1 MTEPDVAFRQP
12 SRGGGSPGAAP
23 IRVDDGTSRPSL
35 VLASA
40 MLGVV
45 LVSLDVSVVNV
56 AAQSVS
62 ADLGVGD
69 GDLQWVLTVYTLS
82 YAVCLLSA
90 GALGDRLGP
99 RATFMLG
106 FAIFMVASLACGV
119 APTYLFLLAA
129 RLCQGVGA
137 ALLVPSAMAILRLAY
152 DDPGARASA
161 IGLWAGAGSLALAA
175 GPVIGGAL
183 IATLGWRSVFLVNL
197 PVGALGLW
205 LTARHGPRAHAT
217 DRHPLDIT
225 GQLLGA
231 ATLACLTCAVSR
243 GGEHGWID
251 PLALGGVTAA
261 ALLAVAL
268 LAYEARTDHPVMPP
282 SLFANRDFS
291 VATYVGFV
299 INFAFYGLI
308 FVFSLFFQTV
318 QGRSAFETGLAF
330 ASMTGVIGVVNVLAG
345 RLSGRYGARLT
356 MATGLAVAV
365 FGYGLTT
372 TMDRASS
379 IVSVVPAFL
388 LVGCGVALTV
398 PSLMAAALAGIA
410 PERVGIGTGVLNA
423 ARQVGGALGVAL
435 FASFI
440 ASDPGHA
447 VDAMRLS
454 VWLSVVTLVSALL
467 ATMLFM
473 AKAAPKD

>member
-1 MTEPDVAFRQP
+1 M
-12 SRGGGSPGAAP
+12 
-23 IRVDDGTSRPSL
+23 SRPLL

-40 MLGVV
+40 MLGVA

-56 AAQSVS
+56 AVRSVS
-62 ADLGVGD
+62 EDLGVGIE
-69 GDLQWVLTVYTLS
+69 DLQWVLTVYTLA

-90 GALGDRLGP
+90 GALGDRIGP

-106 FAIFMVASLACGV
+106 IAIFTVASLACGA

-137 ALLVPSAMAILRLAY
+137 ALIVPSAMAIIRLAY
-152 DDPGARASA
+152 GDPGARASA

-175 GPVIGGAL
+175 GPVMGGAL
-183 IATLGWRSVFLVNL
+183 IAMLGWRGIFLVNL

-205 LTARHGPRAHAT
+205 LTARHAPRAHASA
-217 DRHPLDIT
+217 RRPLDTT

-231 ATLACLTCAVSR
+231 ATLACLTGAVSR
-243 GGEHGWID
+243 GGEHGWTD

-261 ALLAVAL
+261 AVLAVAL
-268 LAYEARTDHPVMPP
+268 LAYEAGIDHPVMPP

-440 ASDPGHA
+440 ASDPGHT

-454 VWLSVVTLVSALL
+454 VWLSVATLVSALL

-473 AKAAPKD
+473 AKAGPKD

>member
-1 MTEPDVAFRQP
+1 
-12 SRGGGSPGAAP
+12 
-23 IRVDDGTSRPSL
+23 
-35 VLASA
+35 
-40 MLGVV
+40 MLGVA

-62 ADLGVGD
+62 EDLGVGI
-69 GDLQWVLTVYTLS
+69 GDLQWVLTVYTLA

-90 GALGDRLGP
+90 GAFGDRIGP

-106 FAIFMVASLACGV
+106 FAIFTVASLACGV
-119 APTYLFLLAA
+119 APSYPFLLAA

-137 ALLVPSAMAILRLAY
+137 ALLVPSAMAIIRLAY
-152 DDPGARASA
+152 NDPGARASA

-175 GPVIGGAL
+175 GPVMGGAL
-183 IATLGWRSVFLVNL
+183 IATLGWRSIFLINL
-197 PVGALGLW
+197 PVGVLGLR
-205 LTARHGPRAHAT
+205 LTARHAPRAHGTA
-217 DRHPLDIT
+217 RRPLDIT

-231 ATLACLTCAVSR
+231 ATLACLTGGVSQ
-243 GGEHGWID
+243 GGEHGWTD
-251 PLALGGVTAA
+251 PIALGGVTVAA
-261 ALLAVAL
+261 VLGVAL
-268 LAYEARTDHPVMPP
+268 LAYEAGTAHPVMPP
-282 SLFANRDFS
+282 SLFADRDFS

-318 QGRSAFETGLAF
+318 QGRSALETGLAF
-330 ASMTGVIGVVNVLAG
+330 GSMTGVIGVVNVLAG
-345 RLSGRYGARLT
+345 RLSGRYGARRT

-365 FGYGLTT
+365 VGYGLTT

-379 IVSVVPAFL
+379 IFSVVPAFL

-440 ASDPGHA
+440 ASDPDHA

-454 VWLSVVTLVSALL
+454 VWLSVATLVSALL

-473 AKAAPKD
+473 AKAGPKD